1 MRALIALYL
10 AIGIVLLVLGF
21 FATGPCETPNRD
33 AINDATFVVAWPF
46 RRYGDVFRDGMGV
59 TEWLHR
65 QACGGGLPAPKVII
79 PHSDATAPPA
89 DTTPKPQS
97 N

>member
-46 RRYGDVFRDGMGV
+46 RLYGDVFRDGMGV

-89 DTTPKPQS
+89 DTTPKQQS